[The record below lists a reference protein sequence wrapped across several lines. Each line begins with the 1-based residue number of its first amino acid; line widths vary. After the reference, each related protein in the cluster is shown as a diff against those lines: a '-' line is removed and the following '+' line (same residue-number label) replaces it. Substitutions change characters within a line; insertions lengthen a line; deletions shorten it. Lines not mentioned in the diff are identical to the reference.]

1 MGNIQAIP
9 RGAAI
14 AIDDML
20 DHCAQVK
27 AIQEVFIA
35 QEDDEWGAYFEHGL
49 ALKVRFSC

>member
-1 MGNIQAIP
+1 MDNSQGMP
-9 RGAAI
+9 GGAAI